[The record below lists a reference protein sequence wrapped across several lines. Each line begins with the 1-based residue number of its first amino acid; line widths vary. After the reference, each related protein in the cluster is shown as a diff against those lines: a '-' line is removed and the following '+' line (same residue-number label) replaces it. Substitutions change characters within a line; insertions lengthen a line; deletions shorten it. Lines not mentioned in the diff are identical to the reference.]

1 MNHSTGFTMTIG
13 GRAVKGEGELIP
25 VINPATEEVF
35 AQAPHCSARQL
46 DQAVEAARTAFPG
59 WAATP
64 LGDRQRKVAEIAS
77 VILAHAD
84 ELKHL
89 LVREQGKPLQLA
101 QGELQGGAYWA
112 TAFAKMS
119 MPLEEHGND
128 TRRVQIRRVPL
139 GVVGAIVPWNYPLL
153 SAMMKIA
160 PALTAGNSVVLKPA
174 PTTPLTT
181 LRLGELLR
189 GVLPDG
195 VLNVVSGGAELGA
208 LLVAH
213 EGVDKISFTGSTAT
227 GKKIM
232 KAAADRIKRFTLEL
246 GGNDA
251 AVVLPDVDVE
261 AVAQKIFWGAFRNS
275 GQVCVAI
282 KRVYVH
288 EAIYERFF
296 AAMLAIARA
305 TKMGSGTDP
314 TVELGPIQNKLQ
326 FERVQRMAQNARES
340 GLVLHQADTG
350 KAATGYFFPV
360 TLVDNPPDETEVV
373 REEAFGPLLPIMKFR
388 EVDEVI
394 ARVNSTRYGLCGS
407 VWSNDLQRASAIA
420 DRIES
425 GMVWVNVASDAPPDQ
440 PMSGNKESG
449 FGIENGQLGL
459 LEYTRL
465 QSRIV
470 HPPVSSAA
478 TAA

>member
-1 MNHSTGFTMTIG
+1 
-13 GRAVKGEGELIP
+13 
-25 VINPATEEVF
+25 
-35 AQAPHCSARQL
+35 
-46 DQAVEAARTAFPG
+46 
-59 WAATP
+59 
-64 LGDRQRKVAEIAS
+64 
-77 VILAHAD
+77 
-84 ELKHL
+84 
-89 LVREQGKPLQLA
+89 
-101 QGELQGGAYWA
+101 
-112 TAFAKMS
+112 
-119 MPLEEHGND
+119 
-128 TRRVQIRRVPL
+128 
-139 GVVGAIVPWNYPLL
+139 
-153 SAMMKIA
+153 
-160 PALTAGNSVVLKPA
+160 
-174 PTTPLTT
+174 
-181 LRLGELLR
+181 
-189 GVLPDG
+189 

-394 ARVNSTRYGLCGS
+394 ARVNNTRYGLCGS